1 MTSTKY
7 NPYQVICKGVDCKL
21 YTKCGD
27 RCILKPK
34 YKDFLKGCNYS
45 NEGDCKYCS
54 HRKKCVLI
62 KPYSKD
68 LEKVE
73 LKRLALEKENDE
85 LYKYIIEWR
94 NIEENLDNYDGANS
108 VTDVIYFKRNKQQM
122 INRIK
127 DNEKLI
133 EAYRKKEE
141 KMIK

>member
-1 MTSTKY
+1 M
-7 NPYQVICKGVDCKL
+7 
-21 YTKCGD
+21 
-27 RCILKPK
+27 
-34 YKDFLKGCNYS
+34 
-45 NEGDCKYCS
+45 
-54 HRKKCVLI
+54 
-62 KPYSKD
+62 
-68 LEKVE
+68 
-73 LKRLALEKENDE
+73 KRLALEKENDE